1 MRSAGSDGRPGRSA
15 ALWVVI
21 SLLTLSLSQPAWS
34 TPSGWVVPREA
45 DTITNPIPSS
55 QDSLA
60 KGAVI
65 FLQRCAVCHGDRG
78 RGDGPSSQSLGVR
91 PADLMDRDILAQPD
105 GRLFW
110 KITVGRGPMPNWD
123 VILSEED
130 RWHVLNYLRALPAAS

>member
-15 ALWVVI
+15 LIWALL
-21 SLLTLSLSQPAWS
+21 SGLLLNPDTLAWA
-34 TPSGWVVPREA
+34 TPSGWVVPNEA

-55 QDSLA
+55 QESIG

-65 FLQRCAVCHGDRG
+65 FQWRCAVCHGERG

-110 KITVGRGPMPNWD
+110 KITAGRGPMPNWD

-130 RWHVLNYLRALPAAS
+130 RWHVINYLRVLPTAR